1 MAYEKGKSEGGFK
14 KKRPGSQKKK
24 SLRILWKRK

>member
-1 MAYEKGKSEGGFK
+1 MAYEKGKSEGGF
-14 KKRPGSQKKK
+14 RRRGPVRRSKK